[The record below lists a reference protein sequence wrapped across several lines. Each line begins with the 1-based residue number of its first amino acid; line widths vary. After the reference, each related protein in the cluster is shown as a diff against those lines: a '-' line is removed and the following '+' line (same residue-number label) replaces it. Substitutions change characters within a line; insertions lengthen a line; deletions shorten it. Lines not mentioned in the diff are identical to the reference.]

1 MKMKCSNPC
10 KDKKTCKHYG
20 VHEDRYDCREAC
32 YNGAKCVPASR
43 KQKKSMPDVASYLDD
58 GWLEELKRVS
68 EECVLPPTTIA
79 KEDCADNIVNIT
91 KERGANYGHPLHHF
105 PLTRALSGKWIEA
118 RRAAVLRGSTL
129 QDEDREMALAHA
141 VYMICDKLARAVT
154 NPMHKDNWD
163 DIAGYS
169 RTAKMALGLEQ

>member
-1 MKMKCSNPC
+1 MKMKCSKPC
-10 KDKKTCKHYG
+10 NEKETCKHYG
-20 VHEDRYDCREAC
+20 VHEDNHDCREGC

-43 KQKKSMPDVASYLDD
+43 KQKQKMTIPGAGIYLDD
-58 GWLEELKRVS
+58 RWIDELKRVS
-68 EECVLPPTTIA
+68 SVPETAYLGTA
-79 KEDCADNIVNIT
+79 KANTVEDIT

-118 RRAAVLRGSTL
+118 RRAAILRGSVL
-129 QDEDREMALAHA
+129 QDDDREAALAHA